1 MNVFKTKLHNK
12 MKYESFMDAMMLLI
26 ERDVAMTISTDSI
39 LDDLRFKIMPNLIFI
54 NDCIVIY

>member
-1 MNVFKTKLHNK
+1 MNVIKTKLHNK
-12 MKYESFMDAMMLLI
+12 MKYEFFMDAIMLFI
-26 ERDVAMTISTDSI
+26 KRDIVVTISMDSI

>member
-1 MNVFKTKLHNK
+1 MNVFKTKLHYK

-39 LDDLRFKIMPNLIFI
+39 LDYLRFKIMLNLIFT